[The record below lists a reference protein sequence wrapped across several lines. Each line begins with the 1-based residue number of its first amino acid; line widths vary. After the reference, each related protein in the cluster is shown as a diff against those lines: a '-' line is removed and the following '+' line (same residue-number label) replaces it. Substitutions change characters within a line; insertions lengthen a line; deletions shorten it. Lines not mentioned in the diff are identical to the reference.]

1 MFHTLIT
8 SSHNRHKHLA
18 EAGVFLESF
27 LCRGGHVLHNRQD
40 RAFHRTHHAF
50 IGSVSTFLHGAHQ
63 QTSIHR
69 FVMVERARE
78 TAPDLRKDDAAVT
91 SGSHKS
97 ALGKMTT
104 NYTYIHRAILVGFSK
119 GCLHG
124 EDHVGTGVTIWHWKD
139 V

>member
-1 MFHTLIT
+1 
-8 SSHNRHKHLA
+8 LA

-27 LCRGGHVLHNRQD
+27 LRRGGHVLHNRQD
-40 RAFHRTHHAF
+40 RALHRTHHAF

-69 FVMVERARE
+69 FVMVERARK

-91 SGSHKS
+91 SGSHQG
-97 ALGKMTT
+97 ALGKVTT
-104 NYTYIHRAILVGFSK
+104 GYANIRRAVLIGFSK

-124 EDHVGTGVTIWHWKD
+124 EDHVGASVAIWHRKD